1 MTPQA
6 IFVCSFSPLK
16 AKAFSKTQLP
26 GLTALQ
32 SKVRGLPFKASL
44 LHWKHWERALC
55 QQGGKIRLAGGPLIL
70 HLFSPTKAPATP
82 RQITHSPVNVDT
94 DIWGHWAWLF
104 HLRSDPCCF
113 RIKQPLQPPPG
124 HKPVWQLVHPTV
136 LSTPQELFHAEE
148 GEGASVV
155 TTQNPG
161 SEGVTYV

>member
-1 MTPQA
+1 MTPKG

-16 AKAFSKTQLP
+16 AKAFSQTQLP

-32 SKVRGLPFKASL
+32 SEVRGLPFKASL

-70 HLFSPTKAPATP
+70 HLFSPTKAPAMP

-113 RIKQPLQPPPG
+113 GIQQSPFSHHQDTNLSGSSCTQ
-124 HKPVWQLVHPTV
+124 
-136 LSTPQELFHAEE
+136 LSTPQELLHAEE
-148 GEGASVV
+148 GEGAGAA

-161 SEGVTYV
+161 SEGVTCV